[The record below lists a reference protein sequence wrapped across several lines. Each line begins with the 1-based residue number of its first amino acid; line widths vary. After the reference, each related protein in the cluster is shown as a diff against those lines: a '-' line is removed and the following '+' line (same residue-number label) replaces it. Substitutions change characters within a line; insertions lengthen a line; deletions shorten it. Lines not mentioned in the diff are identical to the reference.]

1 MFFYI
6 YLVIGNAELAADL
19 IQLVEPAMN
28 VKIMLHPKGEE
39 RCLCV
44 KSAPVEKDEIVF
56 QIPIRVA
63 VSADAFD
70 RLFAPKGQ
78 TDAEVR
84 TYETENELKN
94 SSCCC
99 SMLPTS
105 PLQARCCEPTMLVCR
120 RSSRL
125 NTCL

>member
-1 MFFYI
+1 MALLAAVADGQ
-6 YLVIGNAELAADL
+6 LVSESELAADL

-70 RLFAPKGQ
+70 RLFAPKRQ
-78 TDAEVR
+78 LF
-84 TYETENELKN
+84 LK
-94 SSCCC
+94 
-99 SMLPTS
+99 
-105 PLQARCCEPTMLVCR
+105 R
-120 RSSRL
+120 RLKQNL
-125 NTCL
+125 NTIRYMARWRRQR